1 MTNDFTSIRGIPEEQ
16 TKQPEHT
23 LSGKICLVNFTSLF
37 IDVLP
42 YHTTHNT
49 PTSPLGYHAFVVIRK
64 LSLDIMS
71 KVCSD
76 HEWKVEVDAE
86 QRIKRKSATL
96 TSDATAAK
104 RDRRSNSSGNDKA
117 ARRIDDRDDKK
128 KRGARSTKLTIKRIR
143 EQRRIQ
149 ARKVE
154 AEKAQQ
160 KSIKNKLLLV
170 NHPGNVVEPATSNA
184 AAPQDLFWEV
194 EDIIGRRVHCGK
206 DEYLIR
212 WKGCTEND
220 NTWEPHTNL
229 CDTAMEL
236 AVGFT
241 KRQKLLEKQR
251 EEDEK
256 KLFGPPPPDEKSN
269 NDNSK
274 YHDVSMDTV
283 NEKGGGSIEAV
294 DESDSQPPVDD
305 HIWKWTDADQ
315 VTFREVESIN
325 VNDPNASTVVTQ
337 ARIIGTP
344 LVLVGHVGWA
354 NFAKRWLVEKKV
366 IDTIETAACT
376 NASDSGKSIRN
387 DCRFDDLLDLSKGY
401 ELDLNKMIYDI
412 GEEDVPVIKRN
423 YNEQKPIHGRIAAKT
438 FLMNC
443 WPQSN
448 ESKIIQHDK
457 SISNKSQKNTSSL
470 YLHQWQF
477 PLSDTAGRKL
487 CHHNNPLPKGVMG
500 EDLLRYWLDLPQC
513 QKDSPLQYIFMGRED
528 TLSKLHKDPGGLEI
542 SIAPIVGEKECVLVH
557 RDDGSNCMYNLT
569 ASLEDIDLH
578 KNPLLFQARIWKTVI
593 KPGEILLMPNGTY
606 HQVSSV

>member
-1 MTNDFTSIRGIPEEQ
+1 
-16 TKQPEHT
+16 
-23 LSGKICLVNFTSLF
+23 
-37 IDVLP
+37 
-42 YHTTHNT
+42 
-49 PTSPLGYHAFVVIRK
+49 
-64 LSLDIMS
+64 MS

-76 HEWKVEVDAE
+76 LEWKVEVDAE
-86 QRIKRKSATL
+86 QRIKRKAATQR
-96 TSDATAAK
+96 SDATAVK
-104 RDRRSNSSGNDKA
+104 RDRRSSNDNATK
-117 ARRIDDRDDKK
+117 RKDDDGDDTKK
-128 KRGARSTKLTIKRIR
+128 KPAKLTIKRIR

-149 ARKVE
+149 ARKIE

-160 KSIKNKLLLV
+160 KSIVQTNNLLLV
-170 NHPGNVVEPATSNA
+170 NHPGHVVAPASSNA
-184 AAPQDLFWEV
+184 VSPQDFFWEV
-194 EDIIGRRVHCGK
+194 EDVIGRRIHRGRV
-206 DEYLIR
+206 EYLIR

-236 AVGFT
+236 AVQFT
-241 KRQKLLEKQR
+241 KQQKLLEKQR

-256 KLFGPPPPDEKSN
+256 KLFGPPPDKELN
-269 NDNSK
+269 NDNDNNK
-274 YHDVSMDTV
+274 YYDKKLLADDVSMDSV
-283 NEKGGGSIEAV
+283 NEEGGGSIQGLNDRIDIVAGDAV
-294 DESDSQPPVDD
+294 MHEDSIKVFDETESPPVDD
-305 HIWKWTDADQ
+305 HIWKWSDADQ
-315 VTFREVESIN
+315 VTFREVERIN
-325 VNDPNASTVVTQ
+325 VNDFNSSKVVTQ
-337 ARIIGTP
+337 ARISGTP

-354 NFAKRWLVEKKV
+354 NFAKRWLVENKV
-366 IDTIETAACT
+366 KDTIDTTACT
-376 NASDSGKSIRN
+376 NASDLGKSISN
-387 DCRFDDLLDLSKGY
+387 DCRFDDLLDLSKDY
-401 ELDLNKMIYDI
+401 ELDVNKMINDI

-443 WPQSN
+443 WLQSN
-448 ESKIIQHDK
+448 ESKIVQHDRA
-457 SISNKSQKNTSSL
+457 INKSQKNTSSL

-500 EDLLRYWLDLPQC
+500 ADLLRYWLDLPQC

-542 SIAPIVGEKECVLVH
+542 SIAPIVGEKECILVH

-606 HQVSSV
+606 HQVRFSLID

>member
-1 MTNDFTSIRGIPEEQ
+1 
-16 TKQPEHT
+16 
-23 LSGKICLVNFTSLF
+23 
-37 IDVLP
+37 
-42 YHTTHNT
+42 
-49 PTSPLGYHAFVVIRK
+49 
-64 LSLDIMS
+64 MS

-76 HEWKVEVDAE
+76 LEWKVEVDAE
-86 QRIKRKSATL
+86 QRIKRKAATPR
-96 TSDATAAK
+96 SDATAAK
-104 RDRRSNSSGNDKA
+104 RVRRRSNSSSNDKA
-117 ARRIDDRDDKK
+117 ARRKDDRDDKK
-128 KRGARSTKLTIKRIR
+128 KRGTRSTKLTIKRIR

-160 KSIKNKLLLV
+160 KSIQNKLLLV
-170 NHPGNVVEPATSNA
+170 NHPGNVVAPATSNA
-184 AAPQDLFWEV
+184 ATPQDCFWEV
-194 EDIIGRRVHCGK
+194 EDVIGRRIHCGRV
-206 DEYLIR
+206 EYLIR
-212 WKGCTEND
+212 WRGCTEND

-236 AVGFT
+236 AVEFT

-256 KLFGPPPPDEKSN
+256 KLFGPPPPEEESN
-269 NDNSK
+269 NNNSK
-274 YHDVSMDTV
+274 YYDKKLVVDDVSMDTV
-283 NEKGGGSIEAV
+283 NEKGGGSIQCMNKEEIGSVFEDSIEVV
-294 DESDSQPPVDD
+294 DESDSHPPVDD
-305 HIWKWTDADQ
+305 HIWKWSDADQ
-315 VTFREVESIN
+315 VSFREVERIN

-354 NFAKRWLVEKKV
+354 NFAKRWLVEMKV
-366 IDTIETAACT
+366 KDTMDSAACT
-376 NASDSGKSIRN
+376 NASDSEKSISN

-401 ELDLNKMIYDI
+401 ELDINKMIHDI

-448 ESKIIQHDK
+448 ESEIIQHDR
-457 SISNKSQKNTSSL
+457 SINNKSQKNTSSL

-500 EDLLRYWLDLPQC
+500 EDPLRYWLDLPQC

-578 KNPLLFQARIWKTVI
+578 KNPLLFQARIWKTLI

-606 HQVSSV
+606 HQVRFQFDRLICQADFQLFLLRFLQVVMCGG